1 MKQFIIA
8 VNDIVCYIL
17 LAVVFLF
24 AAVVALTNPIHGLIA
39 AGGGFVLVS
48 FITGYWMVLS
58 SIAES
63 TQRQVLLAEQ
73 QLEAIKKLNRNL
85 DAYQNNQFPNV

>member
-17 LAVVFLF
+17 LVVVLLF
-24 AAVVALTNPIHGLIA
+24 AAVVALTNPIHGLIV

-73 QLEAIKKLNRNL
+73 QLEVIKKLNRSLEAHN
-85 DAYQNNQFPNV
+85 YNQFPQE